1 MIHKRRQD
9 GWTLLEILTVCV
21 IIGIIA
27 SFALPS
33 YMQARKVAY
42 EDNAMGRLRRLALA
56 ESRYYGEF
64 QRFANF
70 NELVD
75 VNYIPRGYS
84 TLYQYT
90 DPVSS
95 SSVLPFID
103 RYSLAFFVPD
113 SPNSLYYKIDAVP
126 VGDNRM
132 GLRTF
137 NINMFVTGTD
147 EPDNLLQEPPIREGL
162 GINGPPV
169 VNY

>member
-1 MIHKRRQD
+1 M
-9 GWTLLEILTVCV
+9 CV

-84 TLYQYT
+84 TLYQFT

-137 NINMFVTGTD
+137 NINLFVTGTT

-162 GINGPPV
+162 GINAPPV
-169 VNY
+169 VMY

>member
-1 MIHKRRQD
+1 MAENKRQD

-27 SFALPS
+27 SFAIPS

-56 ESRYYGEF
+56 ESRYYGEY

-84 TLYQYT
+84 TLYQFT

-103 RYSLAFFVPD
+103 RYSLSFYVPD

-137 NINMFVTGTD
+137 NINLFVTGTT

-162 GINGPPV
+162 GINAPPV
-169 VNY
+169 VMY